1 MRYVDISSNNL
12 FNSLNKNIIAYLKYA
27 ISNSRS
33 IVKYI

>member
-1 MRYVDISSNNL
+1 MLLCDISSNNL